1 MRLHFSEEVGNA
13 NLAFLCGESQGL
25 WIRRDGRYVFPRVV
39 RIYSWEINLMIVAQ
53 IQDLRPR
60 RETPTIWRSMSAKII
75 TVLILDKCD
84 GINSAGWTNERIIWQ
99 VIITLSFAPD
109 AQLRLEL
116 FLPTQ
121 MDSDGPRWSQMDQV
135 DIFCHPVCHPH
146 RNIHSN
152 GRCLVRVSMD
162 KRHLEADPLSIICFQ
177 MGHYIKTKVKFLFL
191 LSS

>member
-39 RIYSWEINLMIVAQ
+39 RIYSWEINLIVAQ
-53 IQDLRPR
+53 IQDLSPR
-60 RETPTIWRSMSAKII
+60 RETLTIWRSKII

-152 GRCLVRVSMD
+152 GRCGTCVHGQEVLGGR
-162 KRHLEADPLSIICFQ
+162 DPSSIICFQ